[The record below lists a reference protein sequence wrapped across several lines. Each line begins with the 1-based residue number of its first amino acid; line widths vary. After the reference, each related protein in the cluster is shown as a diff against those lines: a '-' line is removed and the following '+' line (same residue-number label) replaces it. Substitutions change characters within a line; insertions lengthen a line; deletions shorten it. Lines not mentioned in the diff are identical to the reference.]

1 MLNKGKEWHRK
12 LLRRKKCNFCVEKKC
27 NLRQD
32 EDNWK
37 VVLIE
42 EEFTKR
48 MFETE

>member
-12 LLRRKKCNFCVEKKC
+12 LLRGKNVTFVEKNR

-42 EEFTKR
+42 
-48 MFETE
+48 